1 MVLPKIRSS
10 RSAQA
15 MVEFALLVPVFFL
28 LLIGIIDF
36 GRAGFYYVAVSAMA
50 RNAARSGAAYGGNG
64 QGFTDAAIVGML
76 TQQANS
82 ETIKITQPAACGT
95 STPPSPLTSCYQ
107 PPSGQAYIFIDRSNF
122 STLPK
127 FIKVSVVYRFDATTP
142 MVRALVG
149 TIYVQATSSME
160 TEF

>member
-1 MVLPKIRSS
+1 MLLPKIRSS

-15 MVEFALLVPVFFL
+15 MVEFALLVPIFFL
-28 LLIGIIDF
+28 VLIGILDF
-36 GRAGFYYVAVSAMA
+36 GRAGFYYVAASGLT
-50 RNAARSGAAYGGNG
+50 RSGARYGAAYKDGT
-64 QGFTDAAIVGML
+64 GFTDATIVGL
-76 TQQANS
+76 LSQQANA

-95 STPPSPLTSCYQ
+95 ITPPSPLTSCYQ

-122 STLPK
+122 GTLPK

-142 MVRALVG
+142 MIRAIVG
-149 TIYVQATSSME
+149 TIYVVATSSME